1 MKFLTEFRNPEM
13 ARKVLSEIEKTAK
26 HQWQIMEICGGQTHS
41 LVKNG
46 ILSVLPENIKMLHGP
61 GCPVCVTPLHLIDKA
76 IYLAEHENVILC
88 SFGDML
94 RVPGSEKSLLEAK
107 AGGADIRILYS
118 PLEAVS
124 IAKKNPDREV
134 VFLAVGFETTAP
146 ANALS
151 VMQAYKAG
159 INNYSILTSHVL
171 VPPAIKALL
180 EDPEAKIDAFLAA
193 GHVCSVMGYWQ
204 YLELSEK
211 YKTPIVV
218 TGFEPL
224 DLLLGILAAVK
235 QLENGEYKVENE
247 YKRMVREEGNVEAQ
261 KIIKEAFEDADQDW
275 RGIGTIPMSGWK
287 LKSKYE
293 AFDADKKF
301 TIDIEKVQE
310 NKECIAGDIMK
321 GIKKP
326 FQCKHFGKTCTPQ
339 NPLGA
344 PMVSSEG
351 ICAAYF
357 NFSNMFTDLKI

>member
-1 MKFLTEFRNPEM
+1 MKFLTEFRNPEL
-13 ARKVLSEIEKTAK
+13 AQKVLDEIEKTATRP
-26 HQWQIMEICGGQTHS
+26 WQIMEICGGQTHS

-46 ILSVLPENIKMLHGP
+46 ILGVLPEKIKMLHGP

-76 IYLAEHENVILC
+76 IYLAEHKKVILG

-94 RVPGSEKSLLEAK
+94 RVPGSKKSLLEAK
-107 AGGADIRILYS
+107 ASGADVRIFYS
-118 PLEAVS
+118 PLEAVTL
-124 IAKKNPDREV
+124 AKKNPEREV
-134 VFLAVGFETTAP
+134 VFFAVGFETTAP
-146 ANALS
+146 ANALA
-151 VMQAYKAG
+151 VLQAAKAG
-159 INNYSILTSHVL
+159 VDNFSILTSHVL

-204 YLELSEK
+204 YHSLAEK
-211 YKTPIVV
+211 YHTPIVV

-235 QLENGEYKVENE
+235 QLERGEAKVENE
-247 YKRMVREEGNVEAQ
+247 YKRMVKEPGNQEAQ
-261 KIIKEAFEDADQDW
+261 KIIREVFEDADQDW

-287 LKSKYE
+287 LKEKYR

-301 TIDIEKVQE
+301 KIEINKVDE
-310 NKECIAGDIMK
+310 NEDCIAGDIMK

-326 FQCKHFGKTCTPQ
+326 FQCPHFAKRCTPQ

-357 NFSNMFTDLKI
+357 HFSGMVGELSL